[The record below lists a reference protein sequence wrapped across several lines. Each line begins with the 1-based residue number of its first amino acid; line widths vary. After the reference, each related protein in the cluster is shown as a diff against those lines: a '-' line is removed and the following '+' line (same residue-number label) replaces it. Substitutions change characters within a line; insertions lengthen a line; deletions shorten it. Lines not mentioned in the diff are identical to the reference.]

1 MISKSRIFTYGLA
14 LIAFCGMARV
24 ASAAEVQLAGV
35 KLGCSANQILQKLG
49 NPNEINV
56 GTTQQQTASRASS
69 SAAGGGM
76 GGGMGMGRMGG
87 GMGMGR
93 MGGGMGAGRLGGG
106 GMGAGSGAGTGATA
120 SSATSSTNQS
130 AVNAQQTITTWVYYF
145 PKGKKD
151 RQLRLTINQ
160 QGTVVEI
167 EARAA
172 EWKGLRTSRGISVGS
187 TYRDIIAKYGFPD
200 SQEQQGTSLLLK
212 YRQKH
217 QLVFTLVP
225 PVLGVPA
232 TVAGI
237 NIAL

>member
-1 MISKSRIFTYGLA
+1 MITRSKILTYSLALVIACGLA
-14 LIAFCGMARV
+14 SA

-35 KLGCSANQILQKLG
+35 KLGTPANKVLQKLG
-49 NPNEINV
+49 NPVEINI
-56 GTTQQQTASRASS
+56 GTAAAQPSGQP
-69 SAAGGGM
+69 AAGGGM
-76 GGGMGMGRMGG
+76 GMGARGGMGG
-87 GMGMGR
+87 GMAASMGMGAR
-93 MGGGMGAGRLGGG
+93 GGMGGGMAASMGMGGMAGR
-106 GMGAGSGAGTGATA
+106 AGTAAPSASKQPTTNAAAT
-120 SSATSSTNQS
+120 
-130 AVNAQQTITTWVYYF
+130 VTTWVYDY

-151 RQLRLTINQ
+151 RELRLTINT
-160 QGTVVEI
+160 QGIVVEI
-167 EARAA
+167 EARSAQ
-172 EWKGLRTSRGISVGS
+172 WKGVKTSRGITFGS

-212 YRQKH
+212 YRQKY